1 MYRTFVDDTIK
12 EFQYNYE
19 EERNRFIVA
28 YFNITMCESFG
39 RYEDYDLPNFFLAG
53 YNNNKNKYIIR
64 QIPCYFHKN
73 IIGERVPMYKYG
85 TEIDNYY
92 EEYYECIDEFVK
104 LLDYHVSYDV
114 HDIWDDGELND
125 DTYQLF
131 RYDNPHCYYGKINE
145 PYLVFEKEKVGS
157 LGKELIIKKILFS
170 CMNW

>member
-1 MYRTFVDDTIK
+1 MYRTFVDNTIK

-28 YFNITMCESFG
+28 YFNKSESFG
-39 RYEDYDLPNFFLAG
+39 KYEDYDPPNFFLAG

-73 IIGERVPMYKYG
+73 IIGEREPTYDYG

-92 EEYYECIDEFVK
+92 EEYDECIDEFVK
-104 LLDYHVSYDV
+104 LLKNYIDYDV
-114 HDIWDDGELND
+114 HDIWDDGEFND

-131 RYDNPHCYYGKINE
+131 RYDNPHMYYGKINE
-145 PYLVFEKEKVGS
+145 PYLLFEKVDS
-157 LGKELIIKKILFS
+157 LGKELIIKKILLS
-170 CMNW
+170 CMNLY